1 MTIIINEKERKMV
14 QYCIELVS
22 LNTRNFE
29 PEEEEALKNIAEKFH
44 AEYDKDVN
52 NYGCNFPSN
61 WIPPQA

>member
-29 PEEEEALKNIAEKFH
+29 PEEEEALKNIAEKISCK
-44 AEYDKDVN
+44 YDKDVN